1 MNNEFSRLRHT
12 EKQESIS
19 ENQQEQNT
27 QSNAKEFSTVEE
39 LLREDAAQTVVPPEI
54 AVRLKESIAK
64 LPKPT
69 TSWWRKFFFRK

>member
-12 EKQESIS
+12 EKQES

-54 AVRLKESIAK
+54 ALRLNESIAQT
-64 LPKPT
+64 PKRK
-69 TSWWRKFFFRK
+69 SWWRQFFGNQ